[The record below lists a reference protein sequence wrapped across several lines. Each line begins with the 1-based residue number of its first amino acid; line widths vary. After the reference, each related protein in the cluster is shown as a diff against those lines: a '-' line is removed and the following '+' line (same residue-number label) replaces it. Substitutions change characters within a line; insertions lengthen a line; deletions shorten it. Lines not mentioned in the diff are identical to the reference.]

1 LNAKRLHLLA
11 WLLFLICGILYLV
24 AAIRDRDPLLISGS
38 VCFVVAVAIFLLPA
52 SQSDRE

>member
-11 WLLFLICGILYLV
+11 WILFLICGVFYLI
-24 AAIRDRDPLLISGS
+24 AAIRDRDPLLIAGS

-52 SQSDRE
+52 SQIYNK

>member
-11 WLLFLICGILYLV
+11 WILFLICGVFYLI
-24 AAIRDRDPLLISGS
+24 AAIRDRDPLLIAGS

-52 SQSDRE
+52 SQNDNK